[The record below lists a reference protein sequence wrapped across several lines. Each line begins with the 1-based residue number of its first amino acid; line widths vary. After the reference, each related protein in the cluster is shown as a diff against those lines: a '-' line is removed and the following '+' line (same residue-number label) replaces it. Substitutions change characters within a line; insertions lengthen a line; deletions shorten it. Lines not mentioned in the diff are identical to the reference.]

1 MTGAQSSGSPK
12 ACDGHGFRKLKV
24 SRAGCQNDEEG
35 DSGVLEIRCPS
46 CDTAYAVPADRVGP
60 NGRKVRCAR
69 CGTSW
74 LAIAD
79 ATAEAADFLP
89 EPVAIPPSVE
99 PSFADMTAVDG
110 EAPLEADDAATPDW
124 REVSTQVAVA
134 QALTAPLAGVARRRT
149 VIDAAPAGFQTEK
162 KRPAQASA
170 PPRRVPTAPARRSA
184 SVADRW
190 GPWALGCAVA
200 LVGAAVLFRA
210 PIVSAIP
217 DLARLYASIG
227 LPVNLRGLE
236 VRTVT
241 ATRDIENGGAVM
253 IVQGEI
259 ANTGGKEAALP
270 PVRIALRSGGH
281 EVYAWLVD
289 PSRATLAA
297 GASLPFRARL
307 ASPPANAEDVLVR
320 FGERRQAAAERH

>member
-1 MTGAQSSGSPK
+1 MTGAQSSRRST
-12 ACDGHGFRKLKV
+12 ARDGHGFRKLKV
-24 SRAGCQNDEEG
+24 SRAGYQNDEEG

-79 ATAEAADFLP
+79 AAAEAADFLP

-110 EAPLEADDAATPDW
+110 EAPLEADDAPDW
-124 REVSTQVAVA
+124 QEVSTQVAVA

-162 KRPAQASA
+162 KRPAPASA
-170 PPRRVPTAPARRSA
+170 PARRVSTAPARGSA

-190 GPWALGCAVA
+190 GPWALGGAVA

-241 ATRDIENGGAVM
+241 ATRDIENGGPVM

-259 ANTGGKEAALP
+259 ANIGGKEAALP
-270 PVRIALRSGGH
+270 PVRISLRSGGH

-307 ASPPANAEDVLVR
+307 ASPPANADDVLVR